1 MSVNY
6 SKIRF
11 SEMLLYP
18 LFLVVV
24 LIAINVWG
32 GAIELPILNDNAQR
46 DFNTAIGVS
55 LLSGYFLLTI
65 RFIHKNLAVNL
76 YAILV
81 IRREHSLIQYYQQK
95 ISQRFKKHMVWS
107 ATIGFIMPINYMIVE
122 GVISRIDEPEV
133 MVVAITAIPFWF
145 LASLF
150 FIEMF
155 SSNKLLQ
162 ELDNTADIATT
173 AQINLSRKVLN
184 VGLTTATIVL
194 SGSALM
200 PVFWINQPVHLFD
213 LFIVVLMALALVLLL
228 MWPLFKISLKLRTLS
243 HSLIEENDR
252 KIAALIK
259 VSGKNSKGKQI
270 EQLLTEQ
277 EQYLHYLTP
286 GHRMKFLLC
295 ALPLPSAW
303 LCFVLIESILLG

>member
-1 MSVNY
+1 
-6 SKIRF
+6 
-11 SEMLLYP
+11 MLTYP
-18 LFLVVV
+18 FFLVVL
-24 LIAINVWG
+24 LIAINIWG
-32 GAIELPILNDNAQR
+32 GAIEFPILNDDAQR
-46 DFNTAIGVS
+46 DFNTATGIS

-81 IRREHSLIQYYQQK
+81 IRREQSLIQHYQQK
-95 ISQRFKKHMVWS
+95 ISQRFKQHMVWS

-122 GVISRIDEPEV
+122 RVIDRINEPQV
-133 MVVAITAIPFWF
+133 IVVAITAIPFWF
-145 LASLF
+145 MASLF
-150 FIEMF
+150 FFEMF

-162 ELDNTADIATT
+162 ELDETADIATT
-173 AQINLSRKVLN
+173 AKISLSRKVLN
-184 VGLTTATIVL
+184 VGLATATIVI

-213 LFIVVLMALALVLLL
+213 LLVVMIIALAFVLLL
-228 MWPLFKISLKLRTLS
+228 MWPLFKIALKLRALC
-243 HSLIEENDR
+243 HSLVEENDR

-259 VSGKNSKGKQI
+259 VSDTNSKGKQI

-303 LCFVLIESILLG
+303 LCFILIESILLG